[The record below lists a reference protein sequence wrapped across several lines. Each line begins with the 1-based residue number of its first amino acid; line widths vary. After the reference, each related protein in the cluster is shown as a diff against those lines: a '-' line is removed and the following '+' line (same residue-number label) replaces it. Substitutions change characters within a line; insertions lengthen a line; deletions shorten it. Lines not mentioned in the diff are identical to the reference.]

1 MIERTATIASTVGL
15 HARPAAIFAEAA
27 GDLGVEVTIARVG
40 EVLDE
45 AVDAD
50 SMLALMSLGIEF
62 GEAVVLRTEDD
73 SAPKV
78 LRPWFASWRQTTT
91 PNFAP
96 SETPCR
102 SPFRAFNTGFLHG

>member
-40 EVLDE
+40 EPLDE

-50 SMLALMSLGIEF
+50 SMLALMSLGVEH

-73 SAPKV
+73 SAIEA
-78 LRPWFASWRQTTT
+78 LEALARIL
-91 PNFAP
+91 
-96 SETPCR
+96 ETNHD
-102 SPFRAFNTGFLHG
+102 A

>member
-1 MIERTATIASTVGL
+1 MIERTATIGSTVGL

-40 EVLDE
+40 EALDE

-73 SAPKV
+73 SATEG
-78 LRPWFASWRQTTT
+78 LEALIRIL
-91 PNFAP
+91 
-96 SETPCR
+96 ETNHD
-102 SPFRAFNTGFLHG
+102 A